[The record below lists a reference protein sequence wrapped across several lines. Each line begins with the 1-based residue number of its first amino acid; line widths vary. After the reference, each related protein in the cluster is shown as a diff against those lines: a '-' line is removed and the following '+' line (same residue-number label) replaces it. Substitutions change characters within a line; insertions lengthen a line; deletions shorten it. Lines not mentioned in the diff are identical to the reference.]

1 MNHIVIVLWVLLTTN
16 TVLAAHTQIAPAP
29 PPPQSARDALLEM
42 FLGQGPD
49 HLKRH
54 LPEITKK
61 AFAKIESGANPS
73 FLTEVEGIAMQA
85 RAGGRSL
92 QTMETGPVLLV
103 SEQPQTREKFEVT
116 VERDDLSGDEDEI
129 DLSFQMS
136 RNGKPEGL
144 TFLPRLTFM
153 MKMESGV
160 WRLNEASFLARMP
173 LADPDFLKELAGQIE
188 EKQQRMNEFT
198 ASFSI
203 RAIVSAETAY
213 HTKHPG
219 YTCSLSE
226 LAAPSPT
233 ESDERPKMPIDP
245 DLAKGTKQGYVFALT
260 GSDVLHYEIAAEP
273 ATRSAG
279 HRAFCADE
287 SGVLKF
293 SKNGKASTCLSSGQN
308 LGEESDDVSAG
319 FSVD

>member
-1 MNHIVIVLWVLLTTN
+1 MNRIVLWALLITT
-16 TVLAAHTQIAPAP
+16 TMLVAQTQIAPAP
-29 PPPQSARDALLEM
+29 PAPQSARQALLEM
-42 FLGQGPD
+42 FLGQGPA
-49 HLKRH
+49 HLKKD

-73 FLTEVEGIAMQA
+73 FLTEVEGIGMQA
-85 RAGGRSL
+85 RAAGGNL
-92 QTMETGPVLLV
+92 QTMEAGPVLLV
-103 SEQPQTREKFEVT
+103 SDQPQTQEKFEVT
-116 VERDDLSGDEDEI
+116 VERDDLIGDEDEI
-129 DLSFQMS
+129 DLSFQRS
-136 RNGKPEGL
+136 RNGKPEAL
-144 TFLPRLTFM
+144 PFLPRLTFI

-173 LADPDFLKELAGQIE
+173 LADPDFLKDLVGQIE
-188 EKQQRMNEFT
+188 EKQQRTNEFT
-198 ASFSI
+198 ATFSI
-203 RAIVSAETAY
+203 RAIVAAETGY

-226 LAAPSPT
+226 LAAVSS
-233 ESDERPKMPIDP
+233 EGGGERRRMPIDP
-245 DLAKGTKQGYVFALT
+245 DLAKGTKQGYVFALP
-260 GSDVLHYEIAAEP
+260 GCDALHYKIAAEP
-273 ATRSAG
+273 ATPSTG

-308 LGEESDDVSAG
+308 LGEDSGDVSAG

>member
-1 MNHIVIVLWVLLTTN
+1 MNRIVLWALLMTT
-16 TVLAAHTQIAPAP
+16 TMLAAQTQIATTP
-29 PPPQSARDALLEM
+29 PPPQSARQALLEM

-73 FLTEVEGIAMQA
+73 FLTEVEGIGMQA
-85 RAGGRSL
+85 RAGGGNL

-103 SEQPQTREKFEVT
+103 SDQPQTREKFEVT
-116 VERDDLSGDEDEI
+116 VERDDLIGDEDEI

-136 RNGKPEGL
+136 RNGKPGAL
-144 TFLPRLTFM
+144 PFLPRLTFIM
-153 MKMESGV
+153 RMESGV
-160 WRLNEASFLARMP
+160 WRLNEASVLARMP
-173 LADPDFLKELAGQIE
+173 LADPDFLKDLVGQIE
-188 EKQQRMNEFT
+188 EKQQRTNEFT
-198 ASFSI
+198 ATFSI
-203 RAIVSAETAY
+203 RAIVAAETAY

-226 LAAPSPT
+226 LATVRS
-233 ESDERPKMPIDP
+233 EGSGERPRMPIDS

-260 GSDVLHYEIAAEP
+260 GCDPLHYKIAAEP
-273 ATRSAG
+273 ATPSAG

-308 LGEESDDVSAG
+308 FGEDSGDVTAS